1 MTGPDKNIPGVGH
14 NQFTPTPPSMS
25 DPPSLSSSSTGIV
38 VGSLTYTSI
47 TSTGVVAALA
57 ADQSVRFMGMGLA
70 ATASLTTQAI
80 VGSLFGVAA
89 GAAASAVAAQ
99 TIQAA
104 ALTTSIAAR
113 NQVEMGFNYGGA
125 ATAAT
130 AGVGAGLLV
139 TVVCAGAHGACY
151 ATKCAMDAL
160 NTRYQKSVPSA
171 DYTDMDDIVLVTMKK
186 ED

>member
-1 MTGPDKNIPGVGH
+1 MTTHAPVPTPAP
-14 NQFTPTPPSMS
+14 TPTPSR
-25 DPPSLSSSSTGIV
+25 SLISPIALRTGIV

-47 TSTGVVAALA
+47 ASTGVVAALA

-70 ATASLTTQAI
+70 ATAGLTTQAI

-89 GAAASAVAAQ
+89 GATASAVAAQ
-99 TIQAA
+99 TIQSAA
-104 ALTTSIAAR
+104 ITTSIAAR
-113 NQVEMGFNYGGA
+113 NQVELGFNYGGL

-130 AGVGAGLLV
+130 AGVGAGVLV

-160 NTRYQKSVPSA
+160 NARYQSCVPTA
-171 DYTDMDDIVLVTMKK
+171 DYTDVDDMVLVTLTK
-186 ED
+186 EIKTH